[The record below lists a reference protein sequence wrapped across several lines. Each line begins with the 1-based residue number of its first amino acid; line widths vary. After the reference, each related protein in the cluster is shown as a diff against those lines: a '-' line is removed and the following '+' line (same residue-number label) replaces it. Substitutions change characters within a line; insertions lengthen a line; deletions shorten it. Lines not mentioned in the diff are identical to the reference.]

1 MTRSQQR
8 GLTMFK
14 PGQSGNPRGRPP
26 TKRRSAAEK
35 YLGLTENAVTAN
47 TWLKLIHRL
56 IDIGANSKSEKSS
69 VDAIK
74 TLASFLMPRDP
85 VHFLQLIQQ
94 QPMTLDEIRARHR
107 ELQNMRETMMSLVEG
122 PKVIDATPK
131 QTEDVPESEQ

>member
-1 MTRSQQR
+1 MKKPKPPVLNPDQSDRSIGWHLCVKPNLQR
-8 GLTMFK
+8 
-14 PGQSGNPRGRPP
+14 
-26 TKRRSAAEK
+26 
-35 YLGLTENAVTAN
+35 VTAN

-107 ELQNMRETMMSLVEG
+107 ELQNIRETMMSLVEG
-122 PKVIDATPK
+122 PLPAAAICD
-131 QTEDVPESEQ
+131 

>member
-1 MTRSQQR
+1 MNRINQATGELTRWKK
-8 GLTMFK
+8 GE
-14 PGQSGNPRGRPP
+14 SGNPRGTR
-26 TKRRSAAEK
+26 KKSVAEK
-35 YLGLTENAVTAN
+35 YLGVTENVVTLT
-47 TWLKLIHRL
+47 TWTRLIHRL
-56 IDIGANSKSEKSS
+56 VEIGTSSESERNS

-122 PKVIDATPK
+122 PKIIDAAVS
-131 QTEDVPESEQ
+131 QHLLDQPEIL